1 MHSHRLPP
9 SPTGSDLSEWAEE
22 IAGCVGLRC
31 AHIIEKAIVEI
42 PNASALLPYLSGQLA
57 SCDQP
62 GMIGTLLGGM
72 QPLLATFDKPAARD
86 WYKNNHAAIKAAPLC
101 VPSSPCPAC
110 VDELPCPQDI
120 IYQLV
125 AQRAVGYPT
134 DRLTSRASRDDLYEP
149 GRWRKIDT
157 WTRAGMPDM
166 AAYMMWLVICEYD
179 RENNTT
185 RVREMLGECIK
196 RDLHLI
202 EPRLT
207 LEVGRYWA
215 DQRRRDD
222 VAELVTTVVATATT
236 DTAFAR
242 LDVWFHASFLQ
253 STDTNR
259 RAQPRVRVDPT
270 NAKRRI
276 SPVETRP
283 ADRRHAYRYRVYS

>member
-1 MHSHRLPP
+1 M
-9 SPTGSDLSEWAEE
+9 
-22 IAGCVGLRC
+22 RC
-31 AHIIEKAIVEI
+31 AHIIEKTIVET
-42 PNASALLPYLSGQLA
+42 PNASVLLPRLNAHLA
-57 SCDQP
+57 DCDQP

-72 QPLLATFDKPAARD
+72 QPLLATLDKPAARD
-86 WYKNNHAAIKAAPLC
+86 WYKNSHAVIKAAPRC
-101 VPSSPCPAC
+101 TPGSACPDC

-120 IYQLV
+120 VYQIV
-125 AQRAVGYPT
+125 TQRAVGYPDT
-134 DRLTSRASRDDLYEP
+134 RLTARASRDDLYKP

-157 WTRAGMPDM
+157 WTRAGMPEM

-179 RENNTT
+179 RERNTT

-215 DQRRRDD
+215 DQRRCDD
-222 VAELVTTVVATATT
+222 VAELVTTVMATATT
-236 DTAFAR
+236 DTAFAK

-253 STDTNR
+253 SADTDARTQTTK
-259 RAQPRVRVDPT
+259 ARVDPAS
-270 NAKRRI
+270 AKRRI

-283 ADRRHAYRYRVYS
+283 ADRRHTYRYRVYQ